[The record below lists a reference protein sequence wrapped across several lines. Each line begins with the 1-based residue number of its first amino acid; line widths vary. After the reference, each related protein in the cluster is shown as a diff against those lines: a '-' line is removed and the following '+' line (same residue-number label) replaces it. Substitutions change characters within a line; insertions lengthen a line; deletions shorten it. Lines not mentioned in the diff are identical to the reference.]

1 MRSDLLSRPTQIL
14 LAAVIVLGLLLVTQ
28 LLYPAVPGIR
38 EAGAQD
44 DNEASLPEF
53 GSDALTPPALADL
66 GDMLH
71 RPLFF
76 DDRRMPEPPKDETP
90 PPPPKPL
97 MLKLQGVALAGGER
111 VAVLR
116 NTSNNL
122 LLQLA
127 EGETHEGW
135 TLDEVTSS
143 SARFSR
149 GAQMTELPLDPAAGG
164 RRR

>member
-1 MRSDLLSRPTQIL
+1 MRNDLLSRPTQML
-14 LAAVIVLGLLLVTQ
+14 LAVVIVLGLLLVPQ
-28 LLYPAVPGIR
+28 LLYPAVPSIR

-44 DNEASLPEF
+44 DNDASLPEF

-66 GDMLH
+66 GDMLD

-76 DDRRMPEPPKDETP
+76 DDRRMPEPPKEETP
-90 PPPPKPL
+90 PPPPTPL
-97 MLKLQGVALAGGER
+97 MLNLQGVALAGGAR

-122 LLQLA
+122 LRQLA

-135 TLDEVTSS
+135 TPDEATSS

-149 GAQMTELPLDPAAGG
+149 GAQMTELPLDPATGG
-164 RRR
+164 QRR